1 MLARYGRL
9 HHMTAVDEPGSA
21 PLDADMLQT
30 LIAELAGKSD
40 LVWVQIGNEPAR
52 PVWSV
57 WHDSA
62 VAIVTGGLEQPDP
75 GLTDGG
81 TATLLLRSK
90 ENRARQVATPSAV
103 VQLSP
108 GSDEWVAATKALHPK
123 RLNAPDGERQPERW
137 ARESAI
143 WLLRPTGAPTESPG
157 RQSDSSH
164 RAEPM
169 ATEATTLTR
178 RPFHAG
184 RATKKRR

>member
-1 MLARYGRL
+1 
-9 HHMTAVDEPGSA
+9 MTAVDDPSRAA
-21 PLDADMLQT
+21 PDDEALQAF
-30 LIAELAGKSD
+30 IAELASKSD
-40 LVWVQIGNEPAR
+40 LVWVEVGDLPAR

-57 WHDSA
+57 WHDGA
-62 VAIVTGGLEQPDP
+62 VTIVTGGLEQPDP

-81 TATLLLRSK
+81 TATLILRSK
-90 ENRARQVATPSAV
+90 ENRARQVATPSDV
-103 VQLSP
+103 LLLSP
-108 GSDEWVAATKALHPK
+108 GSDEWVAAAKALHPK

-157 RQSDSSH
+157 RHSDASH

-169 ATEATTLTR
+169 ATDATTLTR